1 MGLAN
6 FSASCQSRDM
16 YTPRE
21 SIGALKHYYHVLGK
35 RLWGDFGFK
44 DAFNLDRNWF
54 ADGYL
59 AIDEGPMVAM
69 IENYRSGLCWR
80 LFMRNEEITRMLK
93 EAGWHQELRN

>member
-1 MGLAN
+1 M
-6 FSASCQSRDM
+6 
-16 YTPRE
+16 
-21 SIGALKHYYHVLGK
+21 LGK

-44 DAFNLDRNWF
+44 DAFNPGRDWF
-54 ADGYL
+54 ADSYL

-93 EAGWHQELRN
+93 EAGWHQTLRN